1 VVIELFHVAV
11 HESRAPER
19 AQGLG
24 PRLGLAGRSLF
35 VALVFELRKVCP
47 HRVFLGRH
55 RSVPAEEMYTDLTS
69 AVSGL
74 AINGMD
80 AGLSKTV
87 LFGCFIQT

>member
-1 VVIELFHVAV
+1 MVIELFSVAV

-19 AQGLG
+19 AKGFGL
-24 PRLGLAGRSLF
+24 RLGLAGWSFF
-35 VALVFELRKVCP
+35 VTLVFELRKVCP
-47 HRVFLGRH
+47 HRVFLGQR
-55 RSVPAEEMYTDLTS
+55 RSVSAGEMYTDLTS